1 MLASDLFSRLRKSPA
16 IPERRPLQG
25 HADGQPARYE
35 SPGNAINSRTDQAQ
49 PTQGITNSGY
59 IRPVQRLDAL
69 EKGRAGNRVVW
80 ASFEY
85 DCTLSTLTNRRGAV
99 DLAELPTRLPCPE
112 AVWEAP
118 SAPAWNALRTHHS
131 DRTMNASLP
140 EALQKTL
147 AAGVL
152 PEQNTDLPPWGKR
165 LCAQVIGRLLWDLK
179 QLQIMSMSDFL
190 GMKSLFAAQRQTK
203 SALLHGLDKL
213 ADSMN
218 TPGSIAELIN
228 YK

>member
-1 MLASDLFSRLRKSPA
+1 MLMGSLRGMSLLGTQLILGQTRPSLPKASPT
-16 IPERRPLQG
+16 
-25 HADGQPARYE
+25 ADASALY
-35 SPGNAINSRTDQAQ
+35 NDW
-49 PTQGITNSGY
+49 
-59 IRPVQRLDAL
+59 IRWKKEEQ
-69 EKGRAGNRVVW
+69 EIRVVW

-140 EALQKTL
+140 DALQKTL